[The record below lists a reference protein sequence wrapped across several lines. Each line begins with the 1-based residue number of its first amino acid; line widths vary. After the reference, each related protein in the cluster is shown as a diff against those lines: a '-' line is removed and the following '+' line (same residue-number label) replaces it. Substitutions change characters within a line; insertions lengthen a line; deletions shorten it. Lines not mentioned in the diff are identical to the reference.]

1 MDTLPIPAISRKGNP
16 SSSSLAAS
24 ILSYLTLAGGLGTIG
39 AVAYLMVH
47 SYTCLPFWDLW
58 SVSIFLAGPR
68 RSVLEWLWAQHNEHR
83 ILLSK
88 ILLLLDYRLFHA
100 MDVFPLC
107 CIFLAQLM
115 LLSVLLYAFATI
127 GKLRGGAWR
136 AAAGISAVCLFSTA
150 QWENFVSGFQVA
162 FLLVGLFFTLAMLA
176 VLRSGAHDAVARG
189 TQWKRSA
196 LAVLAG
202 AAATYSLANGIIVWP
217 IMILM
222 AVLNRCRRNIIVCEA
237 ISGLLVGGSYLY
249 GYKTG
254 AAQNGPFYWMRHV
267 KLITVYV
274 VNYLGAPMNFG
285 HLRLALVFGGVA
297 FAAAL
302 LMLWRILFR
311 SDRQPFLLLL
321 ASLLLFV
328 LGSAVM
334 TSLGRLRFGTD
345 QALSSRY
352 STVAL
357 LLWLSL
363 AVWLLRLVSQR
374 STLAFVVVQAG
385 LLLII
390 AFGAA
395 RLKYPMRQGE
405 SRKLHANTA
414 SLAMLTGVF
423 DQQALAGIYPMSEIP
438 WRQATFLKQEKL
450 SIFATALARNLNQPL
465 SAVYHMRPESCWGE
479 VTTAESIVQSA
490 GSGLR
495 LSGWA
500 WDSYRHEA
508 VKEIVFTAGGR
519 IIGYATPGI
528 WRPDLSV
535 RLGSR
540 TARRAGWI
548 GYVAAIPQ
556 NTIVAAYAT
565 VKSGFHEQACPLVHA
580 PAGPND
586 RAGGPVSFPAHAFAQ

>member
-1 MDTLPIPAISRKGNP
+1 VDTLSISAT
-16 SSSSLAAS
+16 SSKEDRNSISDAAS
-24 ILSYLTLAGGLGTIG
+24 ILSCFTLAGGLGTIG
-39 AVAYLMVH
+39 AVGYLVVR

-58 SVSIFLAGPR
+58 SISIFLAGPKL
-68 RSVLEWLWAQHNEHR
+68 SVLQWLWAQHNEHR
-83 ILLSK
+83 IPLSK
-88 ILLLLDYRLFHA
+88 IVLLLDYHLFHG
-100 MDVFPLC
+100 MDVFPLG

-127 GKLRGGAWR
+127 GKLRGAVWR

-150 QWENFVSGFQVA
+150 QWENFVSGFQLA
-162 FLLVGLFFTLAMLA
+162 FFLVGLFFSLAMLA
-176 VLRSGAHDAVARG
+176 VLRSGAHDAVPRS
-189 TQWKRSA
+189 TQWKRSV

-202 AAATYSLANGIIVWP
+202 AGATYSLANGIIVWP
-217 IMILM
+217 LMILM
-222 AVLNRCRRNIIVCEA
+222 AVLNRCRRNIIAFEA

-249 GYKTG
+249 GYKTR
-254 AAQNGPFYWMRHV
+254 AAQNGPFYWMRHA

-274 VNYLGAPMNFG
+274 VKYVGAPMNFG

-302 LMLWRILFR
+302 LILWRILFR
-311 SDRQPFLLLL
+311 SNRQPFLLLL

-328 LGSAVM
+328 LGSAFM
-334 TSLGRLRFGTD
+334 TALGRLHFGTD

-363 AVWLLRLVSQR
+363 AVWLLRFVSQR

-390 AFGAA
+390 ALGAA
-395 RLKYPMRQGE
+395 RLKHPMRQAE
-405 SRKLHANTA
+405 SRKLRANVA

-423 DQQALAGIYPMSEIP
+423 DQQALADIYPISAVP
-438 WRQATFLKQEKL
+438 WREASFFKQQKL
-450 SIFATALARNLNQPL
+450 SIFATTLARDLNQPL
-465 SAVYHMRPESCWGE
+465 SAVYRMRPQSCWGE
-479 VTTAESIVQSA
+479 VITAESIVQSA
-490 GSGLR
+490 GSGWR

-508 VKEIVFTAGGR
+508 VNEIVFAAEGR

-535 RLGSR
+535 RFGSR
-540 TARRAGWI
+540 TARRAAWI
-548 GYVAAIPQ
+548 GYVGAIPQ
-556 NTIVAAYAT
+556 NTTVAAYAT
-565 VKSGFHEQACPLVHA
+565 VKSGLHEQACALVHA

-586 RAGGPVSFPAHAFAQ
+586 TAGGPVSFTAHAFAQ